1 MYFVFDIEVLYR
13 GVYLAVNMQKL
24 YSVCS
29 MEIFGNFPTVTTWVS
44 LYLPSC
50 RLILLYV
57 DEVLEKLVVL
67 DVNMSQEDP
76 GIHVKWMRWP
86 LFVTGEG

>member
-1 MYFVFDIEVLYR
+1 
-13 GVYLAVNMQKL
+13 
-24 YSVCS
+24 

-50 RLILLYV
+50 RLILPYV
-57 DEVLEKLVVL
+57 DEVLQKLVVL
-67 DVNMSQEDP
+67 DVNTSQEDP
-76 GIHVKWMRWP
+76 GIHVKCMRWP